1 MIKFPDRASKQVD
14 HDLYEGPDTSI
25 YDYEEG
31 NLNFKFDFALARVRL
46 MKNQID
52 RFEIWKARAIIIYKF
67 NLSTINK
74 NHVQLQTKSSND
86 IFSSLKKKIFG
97 TKENKI

>member
-1 MIKFPDRASKQVD
+1 MVLHIDEFDLTVLTAYHNVIDPKTQEMRNDLRFNCGHHGDQANSFWRGRIEMIKFPDRASKQVD

-46 MKNQID
+46 MKN
-52 RFEIWKARAIIIYKF
+52 
-67 NLSTINK
+67 
-74 NHVQLQTKSSND
+74 
-86 IFSSLKKKIFG
+86 
-97 TKENKI
+97 